1 MRCTP
6 LRPDV
11 VAVLKQW
18 LLYQPGEPGDPVFP
32 SSRGGHLSADALQRL
47 VSRNAEIARLSCPSL
62 KKKSITPHTL
72 RHYMPFL
79 TISGNEGFAS
89 VLVRCALVVEPSP
102 VTTRHSFV
110 ALQSIQEAEKFV
122 CRPVASWLAVSQRCL
137 RKSLLL
143 HRKCR
148 FEIDLRGFH
157 RFMPEPQCNH
167 GTINARLQ
175 KVHGH
180 RMPQTVNGDLFLL
193 QRWTN
198 F

>member
-72 RHYMPFL
+72 RHYMPFP
-79 TISGNEGFAS
+79 TMSCNRKI
-89 VLVRCALVVEPSP
+89 ALYFMGKRMHGDRDSLD
-102 VTTRHSFV
+102 SF
-110 ALQSIQEAEKFV
+110 LQPQSIREGV
-122 CRPVASWLAVSQRCL
+122 
-137 RKSLLL
+137 
-143 HRKCR
+143 HH
-148 FEIDLRGFH
+148 EIH
-157 RFMPEPQCNH
+157 HP
-167 GTINARLQ
+167 
-175 KVHGH
+175 
-180 RMPQTVNGDLFLL
+180 
-193 QRWTN
+193 
-198 F
+198 